1 MRRALPRVLQQQ
13 PLSIFLFFLCV
24 FSGCTYAWYPN
35 FIGDFSFWPVYS
47 EVQTHVGPLILLG
60 ILMFLFGSSGRT
72 RTYNPSVNSRLR
84 GLTHHGRVSLSDSKQ
99 TLTPESAKPG
109 EASSGAKFVQ
119 KFVQLHAE
127 MPAKF
132 YMPRCRP
139 NFGPTFS
146 RGGVYG
152 QTRTRPYSP
161 AQLSRKRKGAK
172 GKRTP
177 RRP

>member
-1 MRRALPRVLQQQ
+1 V
-13 PLSIFLFFLCV
+13 
-24 FSGCTYAWYPN
+24 
-35 FIGDFSFWPVYS
+35 
-47 EVQTHVGPLILLG
+47 LILIDL
-60 ILMFLFGSSGRT
+60 IGSSGRT

-127 MPAKF
+127 MPA
-132 YMPRCRP
+132 
-139 NFGPTFS
+139 NFWAGFFA
-146 RGGVYG
+146 RGCLWTNPHAAVL
-152 QTRTRPYSP
+152 TRTTF
-161 AQLSRKRKGAK
+161 QKKKGAK
-172 GKRTP
+172 GKRRP

>member
-1 MRRALPRVLQQQ
+1 MITQHFEEESPQKSLQ
-13 PLSIFLFFLCV
+13 SC
-24 FSGCTYAWYPN
+24 N
-35 FIGDFSFWPVYS
+35 FEGHRG
-47 EVQTHVGPLILLG
+47 TGRGRKLLKR
-60 ILMFLFGSSGRT
+60 FGSSGRT

-127 MPAKF
+127 MP
-132 YMPRCRP
+132 P
-139 NFGPTFS
+139 NFGPAFS

-161 AQLSRKRKGAK
+161 AQLSRKRKERGAREHR
-172 GKRTP
+172 GG
-177 RRP
+177 RRGAVAVAGRRLRGTGF